1 MATPNNLLRLY
12 QVWRGSNRFFCG
24 GRLIFG
30 PDVSSLILSICL
42 IAGPAVAFCV
52 KIYLKIHDV
61 EPPGNARWYPVLFGG
76 LALTFLDLIF
86 LFVTSSRDPGIL
98 PRNSRPLE
106 SDELD
111 DMNTPSMEWING
123 RTPHLKIPRI
133 KDVTINGH
141 TVKVKYCDTCLFYR
155 PPRASHCSIC
165 NNCVQ
170 RFDHHCPWVGQCI
183 GIRNYRFFFMFIT
196 TSTILCLYVLSFS
209 LSILIHH
216 QEAFFKAVSKDI
228 LSDILVVYCF
238 IAFWF
243 VGGLSVFHSYLVLT
257 NQTTYENFRYRYD
270 KKENPY
276 NKGTMKNVGEVFFSK
291 IPPSSHKFR
300 SIVEED
306 DMMMGVTPY
315 LEEGIFSSKEKLDM
329 ERGTK
334 YLEDETFPTPDILR
348 RFEYVDDLEDDL
360 KMMVEGERP
369 HVDPLF
375 RLDREAEELEE
386 GGSDGIPD
394 PQLELSMED
403 SDEVAVESSIPGGVN
418 TDETK
423 DANDSPQVEASKF

>member
-1 MATPNNLLRLY
+1 M
-12 QVWRGSNRFFCG
+12 
-24 GRLIFG
+24 
-30 PDVSSLILSICL
+30 
-42 IAGPAVAFCV
+42 
-52 KIYLKIHDV
+52 
-61 EPPGNARWYPVLFGG
+61 
-76 LALTFLDLIF
+76 
-86 LFVTSSRDPGIL
+86 
-98 PRNSRPLE
+98 
-106 SDELD
+106 
-111 DMNTPSMEWING
+111 
-123 RTPHLKIPRI
+123 
-133 KDVTINGH
+133 
-141 TVKVKYCDTCLFYR
+141 
-155 PPRASHCSIC
+155 
-165 NNCVQ
+165 
-170 RFDHHCPWVGQCI
+170 
-183 GIRNYRFFFMFIT
+183 
-196 TSTILCLYVLSFS
+196 
-209 LSILIHH
+209 
-216 QEAFFKAVSKDI
+216 
-228 LSDILVVYCF
+228 
-238 IAFWF
+238 
-243 VGGLSVFHSYLVLT
+243 
-257 NQTTYENFRYRYD
+257 QTTYENFRYRYD